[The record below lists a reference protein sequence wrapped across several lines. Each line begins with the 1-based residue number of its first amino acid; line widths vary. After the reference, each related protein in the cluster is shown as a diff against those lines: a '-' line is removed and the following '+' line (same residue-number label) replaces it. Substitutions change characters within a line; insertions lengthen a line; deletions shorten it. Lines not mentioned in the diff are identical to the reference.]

1 MPVLLL
7 LMALCFYIPRLFW
20 RSFNIHC
27 GIDIQNLIKKSQI
40 STEKSTTNASTML
53 DYYCQ
58 TFQKSAR
65 ARLAINLPAYVRRN
79 KHRGNYLFSLY
90 FLTRLMYL
98 LNSIL
103 QLILLNTLL
112 GHRGNAW
119 FLDIDIMKS
128 IFRHG
133 NPLLDSPYFP
143 RVTLCDV
150 PIREIAIIHRYTIQC
165 ALPINILNEK
175 IFLAL
180 SFWFTYLIIH
190 NLFSFLILII
200 EQFQN
205 RRIQYIRRLTILLE
219 GNNQDYIDNFTR
231 NYLSYDGIFLLRLIS
246 HNSSEL
252 QAMEVLQTIF
262 RNFQRRGETKIFD

>member
-1 MPVLLL
+1 
-7 LMALCFYIPRLFW
+7 MALGFYLPRLFW

-40 STEKSTTNASTML
+40 STKDSTKNAAAIL

-58 TFQKSAR
+58 TFQRSRR
-65 ARLAINLPAYVRRN
+65 AKYSINLPAYVRRN
-79 KHRGNYLFSLY
+79 KHQGNYLFSLY

-98 LNSIL
+98 INSIL
-103 QLILLNTLL
+103 QLILLNALL

-119 FLDIDIMKS
+119 LLDIDIMKS

-150 PIREIAIIHRYTIQC
+150 PIREIAEIHRYTIQC

-180 SFWFTYLIIH
+180 SFWFSYLI
-190 NLFSFLILII
+190 L
-200 EQFQN
+200 
-205 RRIQYIRRLTILLE
+205 
-219 GNNQDYIDNFTR
+219 
-231 NYLSYDGIFLLRLIS
+231 
-246 HNSSEL
+246 
-252 QAMEVLQTIF
+252 
-262 RNFQRRGETKIFD
+262 

>member
-1 MPVLLL
+1 
-7 LMALCFYIPRLFW
+7 MALCFYAPRLFW

-40 STEKSTTNASTML
+40 STKNSTKNATKML

-58 TFQKSAR
+58 SFKSKR
-65 ARLAINLPAYVRRN
+65 SKYSINIQAYSRQN

-90 FLTRLMYL
+90 FLTRFMYL
-98 LNSIL
+98 INSIF

-128 IFRHG
+128 IFRYG

-150 PIREIAIIHRYTIQC
+150 PIREIAEIHRYTIQC

-180 SFWFTYLIIH
+180 SFWFSYLIIH
-190 NLFSFLILII
+190 NIISFIILII
-200 EQFQN
+200 EQFEQQ
-205 RRIQYIRRLTILLE
+205 RIKYIKRLTILME
-219 GNNQDYIDNFTR
+219 NNKQEYIKNFTN

-252 QAMEVLQTIF
+252 QTMEILKNIF
-262 RNFQRRGETKIFD
+262 ENYKRTEENKIFD